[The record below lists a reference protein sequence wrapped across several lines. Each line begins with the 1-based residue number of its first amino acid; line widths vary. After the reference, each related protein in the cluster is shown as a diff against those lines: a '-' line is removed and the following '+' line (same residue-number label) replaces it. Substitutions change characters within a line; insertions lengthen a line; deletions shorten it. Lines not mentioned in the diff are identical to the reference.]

1 MLHGVW
7 TFHEPAQQDGAF
19 VDRPSFQFDLQP

>member
-7 TFHEPAQQDGAF
+7 TFLELVQQDGAF
-19 VDRPSFQFDLQP
+19 VDRPSFQFDQQP